1 MTCLR
6 LDWRTY
12 KKACRDRWAAVTLDA
27 AVSENTRL
35 LLGSGMVVRDGQ
47 GTVPAR
53 TRPARTLISSAGSA
67 AGSAARAPGSAWP
80 ASDGRRDG
88 PAGGHTGGALRPSV

>member
-47 GTVPAR
+47 GTVPASGGR
-53 TRPARTLISSAGSA
+53 RAGQAGVRPVVALRQAVTPLLVSTPRPSGNASARACSA
-67 AGSAARAPGSAWP
+67 AWRSCS
-80 ASDGRRDG
+80 
-88 PAGGHTGGALRPSV
+88 